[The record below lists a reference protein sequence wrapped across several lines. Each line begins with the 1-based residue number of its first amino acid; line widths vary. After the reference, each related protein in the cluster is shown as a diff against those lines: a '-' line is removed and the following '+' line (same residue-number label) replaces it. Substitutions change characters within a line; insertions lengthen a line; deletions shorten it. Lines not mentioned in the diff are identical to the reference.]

1 MGRTNRTE
9 KRDHKEGRV
18 IIIERSG
25 LVKFK
30 SSANHRLHK
39 RTDSAKPQKQ
49 RKPKL
54 VFV

>member
-1 MGRTNRTE
+1 MGRTIRNE
-9 KRDHKEGRV
+9 KRDRKERRV

-39 RTDSAKPQKQ
+39 RTDGANPQKQ
-49 RKPKL
+49 HKSRL
-54 VFV
+54 VFA